1 MNTLRGEPM
10 KEEDFPVFLA
20 KRTIEEYLRSGKVI
34 PAPAQIPKAFQK
46 KGGTFVSLHKK
57 GKLRGC
63 IGTYL
68 PVQDNLANEIIKN
81 AISAATQDPRFPPVD
96 SSELKDL
103 EISVDVLSKP
113 VPVASKRELEP
124 KKYGVIVSK
133 GWQRGLLLP
142 DLEGVEAVEQQLEIA
157 KQKAG
162 LSGTPIEE
170 LDIQR
175 FTVTRYRMVKE
186 KN

>member
-1 MNTLRGEPM
+1 MS
-10 KEEDFPVFLA
+10 EEDFPVVLV

-34 PAPAQIPKAFQK
+34 SPPPRIPEAFQK
-46 KGGTFVSLHKK
+46 KAGTFVSLHKK

-68 PVQDNLANEIIKN
+68 PTQDNLAHEIIKN

-96 SSELKDL
+96 TSEIKDL
-103 EISVDVLSKP
+103 EISVDVLSEPEP
-113 VPVASKRELEP
+113 VKSTKELDT

-142 DLEGVEAVEQQLEIA
+142 HLEGVETVEQQLEIA

-162 LSGTPIEE
+162 LGGTPLEE

-175 FTVTRYRMVKE
+175 FTVTRYKLFKG

>member
-1 MNTLRGEPM
+1 MS
-10 KEEDFPVFLA
+10 EEDFPVLLA
-20 KRTIEEYLRSGKVI
+20 KRTIEDYLRSGKVI
-34 PAPAQIPKAFQK
+34 SPPSRIPEVFQK
-46 KGGTFVSLHKK
+46 KAGTFVSLHKK
-57 GKLRGC
+57 GRLRGC

-68 PVQDNLANEIIKN
+68 PTQDNLANEIIKN

-96 SSELKDL
+96 TSEIRDL

-113 VPVASKRELEP
+113 EPVKSKRELDP

-142 DLEGVEAVEQQLEIA
+142 DLEGVDTVERQLEIA

-162 LSGTPIEE
+162 LGGTPVEQLE
-170 LDIQR
+170 IQR
-175 FTVTRYRMVKE
+175 FTVTRYEMVKG

>member
-1 MNTLRGEPM
+1 MS
-10 KEEDFPVFLA
+10 EEDFPVLLA
-20 KRTIEEYLRSGKVI
+20 KRTIEDYLRSGKVI
-34 PAPAQIPKAFQK
+34 SPPSRIPEVFQK
-46 KGGTFVSLHKK
+46 KAGTFVSLHKK
-57 GKLRGC
+57 GRLRGC

-68 PVQDNLANEIIKN
+68 PTQDNLANEIIKN

-96 SSELKDL
+96 TSEIRDL

-113 VPVASKRELEP
+113 EPVKSQRELDP

-142 DLEGVEAVEQQLEIA
+142 DLEGVDTVEQQLEIA

-162 LSGTPIEE
+162 LGGTPVEQLE
-170 LDIQR
+170 IQR
-175 FTVTRYRMVKE
+175 FTVTRYEMVKG

>member
-1 MNTLRGEPM
+1 MS
-10 KEEDFPVFLA
+10 EEDFPVLLA
-20 KRTIEEYLRSGKVI
+20 KRTIEDYLRSGKVI
-34 PAPAQIPKAFQK
+34 SPPSRIPEVFQK
-46 KGGTFVSLHKK
+46 KAGTFVSLHKK
-57 GKLRGC
+57 GRLRGC

-68 PVQDNLANEIIKN
+68 PTQDNLANEIIKN

-96 SSELKDL
+96 TSEIKDL

-113 VPVASKRELEP
+113 EPVKSQRELDP

-142 DLEGVEAVEQQLEIA
+142 DLEGVDTVEQQLEIA

-162 LSGTPIEE
+162 LGGTSVEQLE
-170 LDIQR
+170 IQR
-175 FTVTRYRMVKE
+175 FTVTRYEMVKG

>member
-1 MNTLRGEPM
+1 MS
-10 KEEDFPVFLA
+10 EEDFPVLLA
-20 KRTIEEYLRSGKVI
+20 KRTIEDYLRSGKVI
-34 PAPAQIPKAFQK
+34 SPPSRIPEVFQK
-46 KGGTFVSLHKK
+46 KAGTFVSLHKK
-57 GKLRGC
+57 GRLRGC

-68 PVQDNLANEIIKN
+68 PTQDNLANEIIKN

-96 SSELKDL
+96 TSEIRDL

-113 VPVASKRELEP
+113 EPVKSKRELDP
-124 KKYGVIVSK
+124 KKYGVIVRK

-142 DLEGVEAVEQQLEIA
+142 DLEGVDTVEQQLEIA

-162 LSGTPIEE
+162 LGGTPVEQLE
-170 LDIQR
+170 IQR
-175 FTVTRYRMVKE
+175 FTVTRYEMVKG

>member
-1 MNTLRGEPM
+1 MS
-10 KEEDFPVFLA
+10 EEDFPVLLA
-20 KRTIEEYLRSGKVI
+20 KRTIEDYLRSGKVI
-34 PAPAQIPKAFQK
+34 SPPSRIPEVFQK
-46 KGGTFVSLHKK
+46 KAGTFVSLHKK
-57 GKLRGC
+57 GRLRGC

-68 PVQDNLANEIIKN
+68 PTQDNLANEIIKN

-96 SSELKDL
+96 TSEIKDL
-103 EISVDVLSKP
+103 EISVDVLSNPEP
-113 VPVASKRELEP
+113 VKSKRELDP

-142 DLEGVEAVEQQLEIA
+142 DLEGVDTVERQLEIA

-162 LSGTPIEE
+162 LGGTPVEQLE
-170 LDIQR
+170 IQR
-175 FTVTRYRMVKE
+175 FTVTRYEMVKG

>member
-1 MNTLRGEPM
+1 MS
-10 KEEDFPVFLA
+10 EEDFPVLLA
-20 KRTIEEYLRSGKVI
+20 KRTIEDYLRSGKVI
-34 PAPAQIPKAFQK
+34 SPPSRIPEVFQK
-46 KGGTFVSLHKK
+46 KAGTFVSLHKK
-57 GKLRGC
+57 GRLRGC

-68 PVQDNLANEIIKN
+68 PTQDNLANEIIKN

-96 SSELKDL
+96 TSEIKDL

-113 VPVASKRELEP
+113 EPVKSQRELDP

-133 GWQRGLLLP
+133 GWQKGLLLP
-142 DLEGVEAVEQQLEIA
+142 DLEGVDTVEQQLEIA

-162 LSGTPIEE
+162 LGETPVEQLE
-170 LDIQR
+170 IQR
-175 FTVTRYRMVKE
+175 FTVTRYEMVKG

>member
-1 MNTLRGEPM
+1 MS
-10 KEEDFPVFLA
+10 EEDFPVLLA
-20 KRTIEEYLRSGKVI
+20 KRTIEDYLRSGKVI
-34 PAPAQIPKAFQK
+34 SPPSRIPEVFQK
-46 KGGTFVSLHKK
+46 KAGTFVSLHKK
-57 GKLRGC
+57 GRLRGC

-68 PVQDNLANEIIKN
+68 PTQDNLANEIIKN

-96 SSELKDL
+96 TSEIRDL

-113 VPVASKRELEP
+113 EPVKSQRELDP

-142 DLEGVEAVEQQLEIA
+142 DLEGVDTVERQLEIA

-162 LSGTPIEE
+162 LGGTPVEQLE
-170 LDIQR
+170 IQR
-175 FTVTRYRMVKE
+175 FTVTRYEMVKE

>member
-1 MNTLRGEPM
+1 MS
-10 KEEDFPVFLA
+10 EEDFPVLLA
-20 KRTIEEYLRSGKVI
+20 KRTIEDYLRSGKVI
-34 PAPAQIPKAFQK
+34 SPPSRIPEVFQK
-46 KGGTFVSLHKK
+46 KAGTFVSLHKK

-68 PVQDNLANEIIKN
+68 PTQDNLANEIIKN

-96 SSELKDL
+96 TSEIRDL

-113 VPVASKRELEP
+113 EPVKSKRELDP

-133 GWQRGLLLP
+133 GWQKGLLLP
-142 DLEGVEAVEQQLEIA
+142 DLEGVDTVEQQLEIA

-162 LSGTPIEE
+162 LGETPVEQLE
-170 LDIQR
+170 IQR
-175 FTVTRYRMVKE
+175 FTVTRYEMVKG

>member
-10 KEEDFPVFLA
+10 SEEDFPVFLA

-34 PAPAQIPKAFQK
+34 SPPPQIPEVFQK
-46 KGGTFVSLHKK
+46 KAGAFVSLHKK

-68 PVQDNLANEIIKN
+68 PTQDNLANEIIKN

-96 SSELKDL
+96 TSEIKDL

-113 VPVASKRELEP
+113 EPVKSKRELDP

-142 DLEGVEAVEQQLEIA
+142 DLEGVVTVKQQLEIA

-162 LSGTPIEE
+162 LAGTPVEE
-170 LDIQR
+170 LEIQR
-175 FTVTRYRMVKE
+175 FTVTRYQMFKG

>member
-1 MNTLRGEPM
+1 MS
-10 KEEDFPVFLA
+10 EEDFPVLLA
-20 KRTIEEYLRSGKVI
+20 KRTIEDYLRSGKVI
-34 PAPAQIPKAFQK
+34 SPPSRIPEVFQK
-46 KGGTFVSLHKK
+46 KAGTFVSLHKK
-57 GKLRGC
+57 GRLRGC

-68 PVQDNLANEIIKN
+68 PTQDNLANEIIKN

-96 SSELKDL
+96 TSEIRDL

-113 VPVASKRELEP
+113 EPVKSQRELDP

-133 GWQRGLLLP
+133 GWQKGLLLP
-142 DLEGVEAVEQQLEIA
+142 DLEGVDTVEQQLEIA

-162 LSGTPIEE
+162 LGETPVEQLE
-170 LDIQR
+170 IQR
-175 FTVTRYRMVKE
+175 FTVTRYEMVKG